1 MTANDQIAPPV
12 AGDEITAALLET
24 FRSRAEPLGVTVAR
38 AADSDA
44 AAAFI
49 ARFAVDLAMPEI
61 LVAQEIVD
69 RAPALLAALAATDLR
84 WQAPGE
90 PAATRDAPFGVSL
103 ARLAVAE
110 TGSVLLAEPTLA
122 DRAIGML
129 VATHLVLCPTGEL
142 VPSLDE
148 AAPVLD
154 VIARQPGGGYA
165 TLVTGPS
172 RTADIER
179 VLTVGVQGP
188 GRLIVLFVDDLGS
201 S

>member
-1 MTANDQIAPPV
+1 MTTSDQTASPV
-12 AGDEITAALLET
+12 ATDEITAALLEE
-24 FRSRAEPLGVTVAR
+24 FHSRAEPLGVTVAR
-38 AADSDA
+38 VADSDA
-44 AAAFI
+44 AAAFF
-49 ARFAVDLAMPEI
+49 ARFATDLAMPEI
-61 LVAQEIVD
+61 LVAHEIVA
-69 RAPALLAALAATDLR
+69 RAPGLIAALDATDLR
-84 WQAPGE
+84 WQAPGDA
-90 PAATRDAPFGVSL
+90 AATRDAPFGVSL

-110 TGSVLLAEPTLA
+110 TASVLLAEPTLS

-129 VATHLVLCPTGEL
+129 VATHLVVVATDQL

-154 VIARQPGGGYA
+154 AIARQPGGGYA

-188 GRLIVLFVDDLGS
+188 AKLAVLFVDALQ
-201 S
+201 

>member
-1 MTANDQIAPPV
+1 MTTSDQTASPV
-12 AGDEITAALLET
+12 ATDEITAALLEA

-38 AADSDA
+38 VADSDA

-49 ARFAVDLAMPEI
+49 ARFATDLAMPEI
-61 LVAQEIVD
+61 LVAHELAP
-69 RAPALLAALAATDLR
+69 RAPGVLAALDATDLR
-84 WQAPGE
+84 WHAPGD
-90 PAATRDAPFGVSL
+90 PAATRDAPFGVSF
-103 ARLAVAE
+103 AHLAVAE
-110 TGSVLLAEPTLA
+110 TASVLLAEPTLS

-129 VATHLVLCPTGEL
+129 VATHLVVVATGQL

-154 VIARQPGGGYA
+154 AIARQPGGGYA

-188 GRLIVLFVDDLGS
+188 AKLAVLFVDALQ
-201 S
+201 

>member
-1 MTANDQIAPPV
+1 MTASDETASPV
-12 AGDEITAALLET
+12 ATDEITAALLEA

-38 AADSDA
+38 VADSDA

-49 ARFAVDLAMPEI
+49 ARFATDLAMPEI
-61 LVAQEIVD
+61 LVAHELAP
-69 RAPALLAALAATDLR
+69 RAPGVLAALDATDLR
-84 WQAPGE
+84 WHAPGD
-90 PAATRDAPFGVSL
+90 PAATRDAPFGISL
-103 ARLAVAE
+103 AHLAVAE
-110 TGSVLLAEPTLA
+110 TASVLLAEPTLS

-129 VATHLVLCPTGEL
+129 VATHLVVVATGQL

-154 VIARQPGGGYA
+154 AIARQPGGGYA

-188 GRLIVLFVDDLGS
+188 AKLAVLFVDALQ
-201 S
+201 

>member
-1 MTANDQIAPPV
+1 MTASDQTASP
-12 AGDEITAALLET
+12 ITAEVGIAALLET
-24 FRSRAEPLGVTVAR
+24 FRSRAEPLGVTVGR
-38 AADSDA
+38 ADDSGA
-44 AAAFI
+44 AAAFM
-49 ARFAVDLAMPEI
+49 ARFATDLAMLEI
-61 LVAQEIVD
+61 LVAQELAE
-69 RAPALLAALAATDLR
+69 RAPALRAALDATDLR
-84 WQAPGE
+84 CHAPGD

-129 VATHLVLCPTGEL
+129 VATHLIVVATDQL

-154 VIARQPGGGYA
+154 TLARQPGGGYA

-188 GRLIVLFVDDLGS
+188 AKIAVLFVDALQ
-201 S
+201 